1 MWISYEHR
9 AFCAVAFLSSALFQ
23 DGSFGAC
30 WNFLLGIVVAPI
42 I

>member
-1 MWISYEHR
+1 MRISYEHR

-23 DGSFGAC
+23 DGSF
-30 WNFLLGIVVAPI
+30 WRLLELSSWHCRAPI